1 MIFYQKYQLLNICIK
16 YSGKHDE
23 NKKRMELSTI
33 QSQLRK
39 GVLKKGQNGKAISP
53 DG

>member
-1 MIFYQKYQLLNICIK
+1 MTLATAPN
-16 YSGKHDE
+16 DE
-23 NKKRMELSTI
+23 NKKRMKRWPVELSTI